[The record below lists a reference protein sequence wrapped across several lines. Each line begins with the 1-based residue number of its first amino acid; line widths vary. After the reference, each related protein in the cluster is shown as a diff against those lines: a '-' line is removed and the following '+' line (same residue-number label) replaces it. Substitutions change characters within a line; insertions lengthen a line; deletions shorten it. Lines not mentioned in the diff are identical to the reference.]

1 MLRKL
6 SRRELV
12 RGIGGVAVA
21 GLAGATMVGRPAR
34 AGVGWGT
41 GPNSGLPFWH
51 GGYSDLDHMVSLL
64 PPGRGLDLIGEF
76 ESEGTYLGVATA
88 CANSWGRK
96 RWYLDFLKTG
106 RTSAFQWS
114 SSPFCSGASMVVP
127 VSWPAS
133 ASAVTAGTH
142 LHCSAPP
149 TYTGRETAAERSAK
163 QRQVWQIAADGWL
176 DPIWRQKMLIFK
188 RDFFIK
194 YNLKSIRIVLRA
206 CHELNTAT
214 TWGKRDYR
222 RAYGMR
228 ELTTVGDYQIVQEA
242 LRRYFAAFLDVF
254 GNVQA
259 SIPNDYAYTDSQLWP
274 YWNTVKRHNGPVD
287 VRLTCPDNAKL
298 IGPDNYNFYPAALT
312 EVAFQASLIERDR
325 KGWPVGIGPWLEWAR
340 SVNKGFALGEWGLVS
355 KKMNADGTR
364 PTTQGWD
371 NPIFIKGTLD
381 FCMANAEDIAFI
393 SYFNRDNSASA
404 DLPAHLLKMW
414 DGIDDEFAICARTPP
429 GDNNRCGARA
439 YRQWMAATG

>member
-114 SSPFCSGASMVVP
+114 SSPFCSGPSMVVP
-127 VSWPAS
+127 DSWPTS
-133 ASAVTAGTH
+133 AAAVTAGTH

-149 TYTGRETAAERSAK
+149 TYTGSETAAERSAK

-194 YNLKSIRIVLRA
+194 YQDRLVF
-206 CHELNTAT
+206 
-214 TWGKRDYR
+214 GKDIYEPSEYTYYFRVFETKDDYIPYYR
-222 RAYGMR
+222 RRHAFWRMYGLYLPD
-228 ELTTVGDYQIVQEA
+228 EVLKKVYYKNALKLVQ
-242 LRRYFAAFLDVF
+242 
-254 GNVQA
+254 GM
-259 SIPNDYAYTDSQLWP
+259 P
-274 YWNTVKRHNGPVD
+274 
-287 VRLTCPDNAKL
+287 AK
-298 IGPDNYNFYPAALT
+298 
-312 EVAFQASLIERDR
+312 
-325 KGWPVGIGPWLEWAR
+325 
-340 SVNKGFALGEWGLVS
+340 
-355 KKMNADGTR
+355 
-364 PTTQGWD
+364 
-371 NPIFIKGTLD
+371 D
-381 FCMANAEDIAFI
+381 F
-393 SYFNRDNSASA
+393 
-404 DLPAHLLKMW
+404 P
-414 DGIDDEFAICARTPP
+414 
-429 GDNNRCGARA
+429 
-439 YRQWMAATG
+439 Q